1 MLIDG
6 RKSWGVRAAIA
17 LLAVLC
23 LSHSSCAYYNT
34 FFFAKKYYKQAA
46 RAREERTDDQAS
58 AAEIQYYEKCIRQCS
73 KVMAEYPDSKYV
85 DDALFLTA
93 TSYYWWG
100 RQLEAMKWYRQL
112 IERYPES
119 ERIPEARLM
128 LARCHLD
135 LREFVEAES
144 ILIEILNSSAKM
156 DKDRVLFALAE
167 VYAGR
172 GDEDS
177 AVRVLRR
184 LLKEHPKSDLRLESM
199 MAMGDAYFAKGVY
212 DSAATSYEDV
222 AKGSGEQDERVEAR
236 KRMGEALFA
245 AGDPQGA
252 LDIYVALLRT
262 VETPVGSRRVKD
274 PQEAALVLRIG
285 ECQNALGNHERALEM
300 FQRVMTDFQNTTW
313 AAEAEFLTGYTYE
326 IFYEDLERAKTSYDR
341 VPSHSQLSVFVDE
354 AKRRGEGLGKL
365 REYIEKRDDGGVEA
379 AEEAAAQGLFL
390 SAELNLFELNKP
402 QVALDLYRQ
411 VENQYPDS
419 PYAPKAAYAAAW
431 VLVNRLNREEEGYD
445 EYRRVLIK
453 YPYSDYA
460 DGARR
465 VLGMAP
471 LAALYQ
477 GPPIPEGWTHPDS
490 SGQGRGLQAPGA
502 ADTTAGAVAAAVGDT
517 AGVPG
522 IGALSDTTG
531 AASLTP
537 ETPDS
542 TATDRE
548 LAMGP
553 DSTGAPADTS
563 GPPGPSGSEPPR
575 WRGEDAPG
583 DSATDSGA
591 GAAPSEGGSPA
602 DTTDGETG
610 GPPSGGAAP
619 PDTTA
624 GDSTSPPSGQE
635 GAPVDSTAGGAGG
648 PPSEEGVVPPDTT
661 AGGAVGPPTEEGTA
675 PQDTT
680 SSRAGTPSTEG
691 GTAPSDTTAGE
702 NPSPPS
708 GGESQPGAANEAGTE
723 TGGVPAGG
731 VTDPNNVPQAGTS
744 SATEEDP

>member
-1 MLIDG
+1 M
-6 RKSWGVRAAIA
+6 
-17 LLAVLC
+17 LAVVG

-34 FFFAKKYYKQAA
+34 FFFAKKYYKQAS
-46 RAREERTDDQAS
+46 RAREQRTDDQAT

-144 ILIEILNSSAKM
+144 ILIKILGSSAKIN
-156 DKDRVLFALAE
+156 KDRVLIALAE

-177 AVRVLRR
+177 AIRVLRR
-184 LLKEHPKSDLRLESM
+184 LLKEHPKSDLRLESK

-212 DSAATSYEDV
+212 DSAAINYEDV
-222 AKGSGEQDERVEAR
+222 AKGSGEKDERVEAR

-245 AGDPQGA
+245 GGDPQGA

-262 VETPVGSRRVKD
+262 VEMPVGSKRAKD
-274 PQEAALVLRIG
+274 PQEAALVLKIG

-365 REYIEKRDDGGVEA
+365 REYIEKRDEGGVET
-379 AEEAAAQGLFL
+379 AEEVAAQGLFL
-390 SAELNLFELNKP
+390 SAELNLFELSKP
-402 QVALDLYRQ
+402 EVALDLYRRL
-411 VENQYPDS
+411 EEEYPNS

-445 EYRRVLIK
+445 EYRRILIK

-465 VLGMAP
+465 VLGMVP

-490 SGQGRGLQAPGA
+490 SAQGQGPQAPGA
-502 ADTTAGAVAAAVGDT
+502 ADTTAGAVAAAVDDT
-517 AGVPG
+517 TGVPG
-522 IGALSDTTG
+522 IGASTDTTG
-531 AASLTP
+531 AGSVAP
-537 ETPDS
+537 GAPDS
-542 TATDRE
+542 TAADRE

-563 GPPGPSGSEPPR
+563 GPPESLGSEPPK
-575 WRGEDAPG
+575 WTGEDAPG
-583 DSATDSGA
+583 DSATDPGV
-591 GAAPSEGGSPA
+591 
-602 DTTDGETG
+602 ET
-610 GPPSGGAAP
+610 
-619 PDTTA
+619 
-624 GDSTSPPSGQE
+624 
-635 GAPVDSTAGGAGG
+635 
-648 PPSEEGVVPPDTT
+648 PPSEEGAPADSTARGGGDPPPGGSVPPDTT
-661 AGGAVGPPTEEGTA
+661 AGV
-675 PQDTT
+675 
-680 SSRAGTPSTEG
+680 
-691 GTAPSDTTAGE
+691 
-702 NPSPPS
+702 
-708 GGESQPGAANEAGTE
+708 GAASEAGTE
-723 TGGVPAGG
+723 TGGAPTEGI
-731 VTDPNNVPQAGTS
+731 TDRNNAPQAGTD
-744 SATEEDP
+744 SAIEEDP